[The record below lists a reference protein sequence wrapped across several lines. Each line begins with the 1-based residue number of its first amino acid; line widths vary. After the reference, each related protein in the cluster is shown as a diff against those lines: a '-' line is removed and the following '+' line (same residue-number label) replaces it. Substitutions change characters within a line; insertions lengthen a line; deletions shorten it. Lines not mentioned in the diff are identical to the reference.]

1 MAAIMSG
8 FRCLHS
14 NNRITSL
21 AKTVGIFIGLGGAI
35 QEFGRFEAPVL
46 LRRNRFLL
54 SVPRTVCISPAT
66 LAGPVLL
73 QTSVA
78 DACLT
83 GHDPLKPSK
92 NACLVLL

>member
-46 LRRNRFLL
+46 LRRKRFLL